1 MLFQARSGATS
12 CRVSIVS
19 AAWSLVAPAPVA
31 YDVVGPSRLRGSTV
45 LMMCLKGTQGT
56 TEKPLIKL
64 RKAAVAQG

>member
-45 LMMCLKGTQGT
+45 LMMC
-56 TEKPLIKL
+56 
-64 RKAAVAQG
+64 